1 MNALPDIQQALTQ
14 ACDILNKASQVSDT
28 ARLDAELLLA
38 DVMGKDR
45 TWLYTWSDK
54 ALTLDQ
60 WQTFQAL
67 VAERSIGQ
75 PVAYLTGFREFWG
88 LLLKVS
94 PDTLI
99 PRPDTETLVE
109 VALELIPQSV
119 ASVADL
125 GTGTG
130 AIALALASE
139 HPDWQLTACDFQ
151 PGAVQLA
158 EENRKR
164 LGLKNVTVLQSDWCA
179 ALPDQFFDLIVSN
192 PPYIEADDP
201 HLSQGDVR
209 FEPLSALTSGPDGLE
224 DIRIICQQS
233 RGKLKAEGWLAMEH
247 GYNQAAAVQEIM
259 LAHGFNRVRTVKDLA
274 GQDRIT
280 LGCGS
285 SVDQ

>member
-1 MNALPDIQQALTQ
+1 MSTLPDIQQAIAR
-14 ACDILNKASQVSDT
+14 ACETLHKASQVSDT

-38 DVMGKDR
+38 FVLEKDR

-54 ALTLDQ
+54 VLTLAQ
-60 WQTFQAL
+60 WQQYQAL
-67 VAERSIGQ
+67 IAERAIGQ

-88 LLLKVS
+88 LELKVS

-109 VALELIPQSV
+109 TALSLPV
-119 ASVADL
+119 DAGASIADL

-139 HPDWQLTACDFQ
+139 QPDWSVTACDYQ

-158 EENRKR
+158 EQNRIR
-164 LGLKNVTVLQSDWCA
+164 LGLNNVRVVQSDWCQ
-179 ALPDQFFDLIVSN
+179 ALSEHHFDLIVSN

-201 HLSQGDVR
+201 HLQQGDVR
-209 FEPLSALTSGPDGLE
+209 FEPLSALTSGADGLD
-224 DIRIICQQS
+224 DIRLICHQV
-233 RGKLKAEGWLAMEH
+233 RRCLKDQGWLLLEH
-247 GYNQAAAVQEIM
+247 GYDQADAVQKIM
-259 LAHGFNRVRTVKDLA
+259 LEKGFTQVRSVQDLA

-280 LGCGS
+280 LGCYLS
-285 SVDQ
+285 TNQ